1 MYAFTVHPEK
11 KPAETPAAD
20 PKPRRRRRRW
30 LLALLLLL
38 GLGGLGWAVR
48 PDPHLARARELQKE
62 LFSREAKNLPPD
74 QRKTK
79 FEAYRNEMKQLTDA
93 QKRELF
99 APMRER
105 QKAQMA
111 RYFAMSPQEKV
122 RYLDEQVDRSE
133 RVRKEREQRARA
145 TGGQPGGGPGGGFGF
160 GPGGGPG
167 GKAGGTPPSAADIE
181 KRRKQRLD
189 DTTPEERAQRD
200 QFRRDLDA
208 RRRQRGLP
216 PR

>member
-99 APMRER
+99 APVREK
-105 QKAQMA
+105 QKAQMT
-111 RYFAMSPQEKV
+111 RYFAMSPQERA
-122 RYLDEQVDRSE
+122 RYLDEQIDRSE
-133 RVRKEREQRARA
+133 KMRKDREQRAKA
-145 TGGQPGGGPGGGFGF
+145 TGGQPGGPAGGFGF

-189 DTTPEERAQRD
+189 DTSPEERAQRD
-200 QFRRDLDA
+200 QFRRDMDA